1 MARIITYATDTQ
13 IHDADKVIGTDG
25 VEGVNFGKTKNYPV
39 SDLKTYFNAG
49 LNLLGWAR
57 YDETLYTVSN
67 KLALTDGVV
76 VTLPNNAGNI
86 VSSPSAPTFY
96 NPGTQKLQ
104 ATGVNNVYMLTIV
117 FKASAPNANTTH
129 LDFKMSGPGDFNRIN
144 KALSFYKAN
153 FEAQSFHEVYQ
164 YYSDQDFVDNG
175 VTLTINSDGGSAEV
189 WDIIYFVQK
198 TQSAS

>member
-1 MARIITYATDTQ
+1 MARIITYATDSV

-25 VEGVNFGKTKNYPV
+25 VEGANFGKTKNYPV
-39 SDLKTYFNAG
+39 SDLKTYINAG
-49 LNLLGWAR
+49 INLLGWAR
-57 YDETLYTVSN
+57 YDDTVYTVSN

-96 NPGTQKLQ
+96 NSSTQKLQ
-104 ATGVNNVYMLTIV
+104 ATGVNNVYMLTVV
-117 FKASAPNANTTH
+117 FKASAANANTTH
-129 LDFKMSGPGDFNRIN
+129 LDFKMSGPGDFSRIN

-153 FEAQSFHEVYQ
+153 DEEQSFHEVYQ

-175 VTLTINSDGGSAEV
+175 VTLTINSDGGSANV
-189 WDIIYFVQK
+189 WDIIYFIQK
-198 TQSAS
+198 TQSAN

>member
-1 MARIITYATDTQ
+1 MARIVTYTSDTV
-13 IHDADKVIGTDG
+13 INDDDKVIGSDG
-25 VEGVNFGKTKNYPV
+25 VEGLNNGKTKNYPI
-39 SDLKTYFNAG
+39 STLKSYINSG
-49 LNLLGWAR
+49 VNLLGWAR
-57 YDETLYTVSN
+57 YDDTVYTVSN

-76 VTLPNNAGNI
+76 VTLPNNAGNV

-96 NPGTQKLQ
+96 NSATQKLQ
-104 ATGVNNVYMLTIV
+104 ATGVNNCYMLTVV

-129 LDFKMSGPGDFNRIN
+129 LDFKMSGPGEFDRIN

-189 WDIIYFVQK
+189 WDIIYFIQK

>member
-1 MARIITYATDTQ
+1 MARITTYATDVT

-25 VEGVNFGKTKNYPV
+25 VEGVNNGKTKNYTV
-39 SDLKTYFNAG
+39 SELKSYINAG
-49 LNLLGWAR
+49 VNLLGWAR
-57 YDETLYTVSN
+57 YDDTVYTVSN

-76 VTLPNNAGNI
+76 VTLPNNAGNV

-96 NPGTQKLQ
+96 NSGTQKLQ
-104 ATGVNNVYMLTIV
+104 ATGVGNVYMLTVV
-117 FKASAPNANTTH
+117 FKASAANANTTH
-129 LDFKMSGPGDFNRIN
+129 LDFKMSGPGEFDRIN

-153 FEAQSFHEVYQ
+153 DATQSFHEVYQ

-175 VTLTINSDGGSAEV
+175 VTLTINSDGGTANV

-198 TQSAS
+198 TQQAN

>member
-1 MARIITYATDTQ
+1 MARIVTYTSDTV
-13 IHDADKVIGTDG
+13 INDDDKIIGSDG
-25 VEGVNFGKTKNYPV
+25 VEGVNNGKTKNYPV
-39 SDLKTYFNAG
+39 STLKTYFNAG
-49 LNLLGWAR
+49 VNLLGWAR
-57 YDETLYTVSN
+57 YDDTVYTVSN
-67 KLALTDGVV
+67 KLALTDGVT

-104 ATGVNNVYMLTIV
+104 ATGVGNVYMLTIV
-117 FKASAPNANTTH
+117 FKASAANANTTH
-129 LDFKMSGPGDFNRIN
+129 LDFKMSGPGDFSRIN

-153 FEAQSFHEVYQ
+153 DEAQSFHEVYQ

-175 VTLTINSDGGSAEV
+175 VTLTINSDGGTANV

-198 TQSAS
+198 TQQAN